1 MKKFQIIVSE
11 EQRTILQ
18 EILCRTVTNNKSE
31 AVDLAERGRIF
42 SDRCMDLLEDAAAA
56 DAIWTAVNI
65 ADSVEVEDE

>member
-18 EILCRTVTNNKSE
+18 EILCRAVSDNKSQ
-31 AVDLAERGRIF
+31 AVDLAERGRMF